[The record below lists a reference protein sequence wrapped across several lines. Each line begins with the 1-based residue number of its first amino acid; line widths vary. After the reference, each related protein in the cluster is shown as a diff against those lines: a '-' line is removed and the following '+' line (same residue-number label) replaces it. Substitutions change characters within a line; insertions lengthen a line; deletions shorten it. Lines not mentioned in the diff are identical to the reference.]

1 MRRTYGIL
9 TAVVLVGLLTL
20 GTGPVLAQDDDEDFG
35 SSAPAVEAGDGGSPA
50 SPDMG
55 SGEYEKPVVD
65 PFKILIVP
73 KKPPAPPVI
82 TRPNVSAPSGPPP
95 VPPLV
100 MKITAVAGEDPNFV
114 AVIEY
119 KGADYIIEKGW
130 EAPDKNFKVRG
141 IYADKLEVFYSK
153 DQSVKT
159 FFF

>member
-20 GTGPVLAQDDDEDFG
+20 GTGPVQAQDDDDFG
-35 SSAPAVEAGDGGSPA
+35 SPAVEATGGSA
-50 SPDMG
+50 SPDLG

-82 TRPNVSAPSGPPP
+82 SRPPVTAQSGPPP

-100 MKITAVAGEDPNFV
+100 LKITAVAGEDPNFV